1 MSLGLRIRKVRQQ
14 ARLSQRQLASHLGL
28 AHSTLGHWENNRSS
42 PNACHLL
49 RIAEITGADVL
60 SLLTGKSPPRS
71 DDVMRSTE
79 KVA

>member
-49 RIAEITGADVL
+49 RIAEITGADIFL
-60 SLLTGKSPPRS
+60 LLTGKSSPRT
-71 DDVMRSTE
+71 DDAMHKKE
-79 KVA
+79 KAA

>member
-42 PNACHLL
+42 PSACHLL
-49 RIAEITGADVL
+49 RIAEITGADVF
-60 SLLTGKSPPRS
+60 SLLTGKPSPLT
-71 DDVMRSTE
+71 DGTMRKSE
-79 KVA
+79 KAA

>member
-14 ARLSQRQLASHLGL
+14 ARLSQRQLASYLGL

-49 RIAEITGADVL
+49 RIAEITGADVF
-60 SLLTGKSPPRS
+60 SLLTGKSSPRN
-71 DDVMRSTE
+71 DDIMRKAE

>member
-14 ARLSQRQLASHLGL
+14 ARLSQRQLASYLGL

-49 RIAEITGADVL
+49 RIAEITGADVFL
-60 SLLTGKSPPRS
+60 LLTGKPSPRT
-71 DDVMRSTE
+71 DDALRKNE
-79 KVA
+79 KAA

>member
-14 ARLSQRQLASHLGL
+14 ARLSQRQLASYLGL

-49 RIAEITGADVL
+49 RIAEITGADVF
-60 SLLTGKSPPRS
+60 SLLTGKSSPLN
-71 DDVMRSTE
+71 DDVMHSAD